1 MRDWYPVLITFLFT
15 ALSMVFKL
23 LSRSDKDPAPLRNDL
38 YIAQSLSMGSV
49 SALAVYLIKA
59 ILNNN
64 SGAGLT
70 CTLLLLGYILLTGL
84 LVCLDRWAAWQDVG
98 GKFQRKVVLGIVIP
112 DLLGVFGYFV
122 VFFFSKTRNL

>member
-23 LSRSDKDPAPLRNDL
+23 LSRRDKDPAPFRNDL

-64 SGAGLT
+64 SSAALI
-70 CTLLLLGYILLTGL
+70 CTLLLIGYILMTGIL
-84 LVCLDRWAAWQDVG
+84 ACLDRWAAWEDVG
-98 GKFQRKVVLGIVIP
+98 GKFQRKVALGIVIP

-122 VFFFSKTRNL
+122 VFFFAKTRNL